1 MEEFEIKKKCQG
13 KYHRV
18 RIRMENGEIAVS
30 CPDHDF
36 DLDEIQEAM
45 ESCPASRNFCNGV
58 YAGWTGMRDV
68 TLDQVHASIAG
79 AKSHGLTSN
88 KAREI
93 FGYQVAELLYLG
105 IRSPIFAKQLLD
117 SRVWPTKVPFD
128 LTASEHFVQSHPEYA
143 SSDFA
148 VTAMAGGIGFDK
160 SDIDWLGQESV
171 DLRFAVERLYE
182 PAMWRLMTWGNTRDE
197 LNTWWRA
204 ARSLVPG
211 GNGRLVIHLVST
223 LPSPLTDLD
232 LASITEIDKLTLL
245 QRTQGILLAHR
256 LITDFNICDVLTLV
270 AIIDAKWS
278 LQDINGLSI
287 SEVRDKAQH
296 LLRRWEVKK
305 GLRKDQD
312 IDPTC

>member
-45 ESCPASRNFCNGV
+45 ESCSSSRNFCNGV

-79 AKSHGLTSN
+79 AKSHGLTS
-88 KAREI
+88 KTAREI
-93 FGYQVAELLYLG
+93 FGYHVTELLYLG

-117 SRVWPTKVPFD
+117 SRIWPTKVLFN

-148 VTAMAGGIGFDK
+148 VAATAGGIEFDK
-160 SDIDWLGQESV
+160 SDIDWLAQESV

-182 PAMWRLMTWGNTRDE
+182 PAMWRLMTRGNTRNE
-197 LNTWWRA
+197 LNTWWRT

-211 GNGRLVIHLVST
+211 GNGRLVINFVAAI
-223 LPSPLTDLD
+223 PIPLTDLEF
-232 LASITEIDKLTLL
+232 LQINELELL
-245 QRTQGILLAHR
+245 STIHRSPERLLAHF
-256 LITDFNICDVLTLV
+256 LITDFDIRDALTLV
-270 AIIDAKWS
+270 AIIDAKWT
-278 LQDINGLSI
+278 LQDIYGSSI
-287 SEVRDKAQH
+287 NEVRDKSQRL
-296 LLRRWEVKK
+296 LLRWKNMRNDDAKS
-305 GLRKDQD
+305 
-312 IDPTC
+312 